1 LWFYFAPQYSFST
14 KAYNNVQK
22 EAQQGMTQVK
32 SAFEFIS
39 STEVSSLNLT
49 VEHYQH
55 KQTGAVHYHLAA
67 DNQEK
72 VFMVAL
78 RTMPKDSTGVA
89 HILEHTALCGSDKY
103 PVRDPFFMMTRR
115 SLNTFMNAMTSS
127 DWTAYPFASQNDK
140 DFDNLLSVY
149 LDAVFFA
156 RLDELDFAQE
166 GHRVEFEEMENSD
179 SDLVYKGV
187 VFNEMKGAMSSP
199 VSQLWQKISKHLFP
213 TNTYHYN
220 SGGEPSEITNLSY
233 DQLKAFYTSHY
244 HPSNS
249 IFMTFGDMDVAELHE
264 KFDQQALAKFE
275 KQDQKWAVPLE
286 QRLAAPIR
294 VEESYAIETDDN
306 EELTDKTHH
315 VIAWLLGES
324 ANLKDQLEAHLLSQL
339 LLDNSASPL
348 RKALE
353 KCEFASAPSPMCGLE
368 DSNREMSFMCGVEGS
383 NVADADAFEKLVF
396 EVLNDVVKTGVEQEE
411 IDSVLHQLEFHQRE
425 IGGDGSPYG
434 MQLIFSGMS
443 AATHYG
449 DPVAMINI
457 EPALAELKE
466 DSKDPRFVPNLIE
479 NLLLSNRHFIRL
491 SLRPDSDLGA
501 EELRIEKDKLAKMKA
516 EMSDDQTQAVIK
528 QSLDLKARQE
538 QEDDGEL
545 LPSVGLS
552 DIPSEVKYPVA
563 DDEAIRKEANLS
575 ANVISYSAGTNGIV
589 YQQLTTNLPELNAH
603 ELQLLPLLGYTWTE
617 VGASGNYL
625 EQQQKQAAYCGG
637 ISSYASIK
645 PKAINS
651 DSQQDQMLGY
661 YTFSGKSLASNQ
673 QAFSDLMRE
682 TVLQA
687 DFSDAERVG
696 ELIGQISAR
705 RLQGITGN
713 GHGLAMQVAAAQ
725 VSDHAAMMSDI
736 SGLPLTQRLKTDF
749 GQESTEQ
756 ATKLAVELQSLQQKI
771 IAQPTEVLLIQDKE
785 QLVAH
790 GESVLPWQQDY
801 VESAFSIQPNDAKSL
816 ASSGVHNYWMVDSQV
831 NFCAMAFPTVNQLH
845 ADAPALAV
853 AAGILRN
860 GFLHTAIREQGGAY
874 GAGATQDS
882 TLGIF
887 KFYSYRDPRI
897 EGTFDDFKGSINW
910 ILNDAKDEG
919 LVEQSILGI
928 IGSMDRPSSP
938 AGEAKLI
945 HHALKSGRTP
955 ARRLAYRQG
964 LLAVT
969 LADVK
974 RVVETYL
981 VNVEGKKAVLAPKG
995 TGDIAEKLGLNAVE
1009 L

>member
-1 LWFYFAPQYSFST
+1 
-14 KAYNNVQK
+14 
-22 EAQQGMTQVK
+22 MTQVK

-55 KQTGAVHYHLAA
+55 TKTGAVHYHLAS

-127 DWTAYPFASQNDK
+127 DWTAYPFASQNEK

-166 GHRVEFEEMENSD
+166 GHRVEFESMEDAS

-233 DQLKAFYTSHY
+233 DQLKSFYKSHY

-264 KFDQQALAKFE
+264 KFDQQALAKFD
-275 KQDQKWAVPLE
+275 KQDEKWAVPLE

-294 VEESYAIETDDN
+294 VEESYAVETDD
-306 EELTDKTHH
+306 EDALKDKTHH

-324 ANLKDQLEAHLLSQL
+324 ANLKEQLEAHLLSQL

-383 NVADADAFEKLVF
+383 NVADGDAFEQLVF
-396 EVLNDVVKTGVEQEE
+396 DVLNDVAENGVAQEE

-425 IGGDGSPYG
+425 VGGDSHPYG
-434 MQLIFSGMS
+434 LQLIFSGMS

-449 DPVAMINI
+449 DPVEMINI
-457 EPALAELKE
+457 DPALAELKE
-466 DSKDPRFVPNLIE
+466 ASKDPAFVPNLVKD
-479 NLLLSNRHFIRL
+479 LLLSNRHFIRL
-491 SLRPDSDLGA
+491 TLRPDRELGA
-501 EELRIEKDKLAKMKA
+501 EEVRIEASKLSKMKA
-516 EMSDDQTQAVIK
+516 ELSDDDAQAIID
-528 QSLDLKARQE
+528 QSLALKARQE
-538 QEDDGEL
+538 QEDDSEL
-545 LPSVGLS
+545 LPSVGLN
-552 DIPSEVKYPVA
+552 DIPTEIKYPEP
-563 DDEAIRKEANLS
+563 DDESVRQAANLPANLPTNPAS
-575 ANVISYSAGTNGIV
+575 ASNITSYSTGTNGIV
-589 YQQLTTNLPELNAH
+589 YQQLITNLPPLNAQ

-617 VGASGNYL
+617 VGATGDYL
-625 EQQQKQAAYCGG
+625 AQQQKQAAYCGG

-645 PKAINS
+645 PKAMS
-651 DSQQDQMLGY
+651 DDNEQSEMLAY
-661 YTFSGKSLASNQ
+661 YTFSGKALASNQ
-673 QAFSDLMRE
+673 KEFSDLMRE
-682 TVLQA
+682 TALQA
-687 DFSDAERVG
+687 DFSDVERINELAEQV
-696 ELIGQISAR
+696 SAR

-713 GHGLAMQVAAAQ
+713 GHGLAMQIAAAQ
-725 VSDHAAMMSDI
+725 VNEHAAMMSDI
-736 SGLPLTQRLKTDF
+736 SGLPLTQRMKENF
-749 GQESTEQ
+749 AQPSTNQ
-756 ATKLAVELQSLQQKI
+756 GSVLAAELQALQKKVI
-771 IAQPTEVLLIQDKE
+771 SQPTEVLLIQDKE
-785 QLVAH
+785 QLAAH
-790 GESVLPWQQDY
+790 AESVAVWQQDY
-801 VESAFSIQPNDAKSL
+801 ANAPFTIAKDDAKIL
-816 ASSGVHNYWMVDSQV
+816 ASSAAHSYWMVDSQV

-874 GAGATQDS
+874 GAGASQDNN
-882 TLGIF
+882 LGIF

-897 EGTFDDFKGSINW
+897 EGTFDDFTASVNW
-910 ILNDAKDEG
+910 ILNDAKDES

-964 LLAVT
+964 LLSVT

-974 RVVETYL
+974 RVIETYL
-981 VNVEGKKAVLAPKG
+981 LDVEGKKAVLAPKG
-995 TGDIAEKLGLNAVE
+995 TADIAAKLGLNAIE

>member
-1 LWFYFAPQYSFST
+1 MS
-14 KAYNNVQK
+14 
-22 EAQQGMTQVK
+22 QVK
-32 SAFEFIS
+32 SAFEFVS

-72 VFMVAL
+72 VFMVTL

-156 RLDELDFAQE
+156 RLDEMDFAQE
-166 GHRVEFEEMENSD
+166 GHRVEFDEMENTD

-199 VSQLWQKISKHLFP
+199 VSQLWQKISTHLFP

-233 DQLKAFYTSHY
+233 EQLKTFYSSHY
-244 HPSNS
+244 HPSNA
-249 IFMTFGDMDVAELHE
+249 IFMTFGDIDVKDLHE
-264 KFDQQALAKFE
+264 KIDQQALVKFS
-275 KQDQKWAVPLE
+275 KQEQKWAVPLE
-286 QRLAAPIR
+286 QRLAAPVRI
-294 VEESYAIETDDN
+294 EESYAVETDDK
-306 EELTDKTHH
+306 EELNDKTHH
-315 VIAWLLGES
+315 VLAWLLGES
-324 ANLKDQLEAHLLSQL
+324 ANLKEQLEAHLLSQL

-368 DSNREMSFMCGVEGS
+368 DSNREMSFMCGIEGS

-396 EVLNDVVKTGVEQEE
+396 EILNDVAENGVAQDE

-434 MQLIFSGMS
+434 LQLIFSGMS

-457 EPALAELKE
+457 EPALETLKE
-466 DSKDPRFVPNLIE
+466 DVKDPQFVQNLVKD
-479 NLLLSNRHFIRL
+479 LLLSNRHFIRL
-491 SLRPDSDLGA
+491 SLRPDSELGA
-501 EELRIEKDKLAKMKA
+501 EELRIEKSKLAKMKA
-516 EMSDDQTQAVIK
+516 ELSDEDAQLIVQ
-528 QSLDLKARQE
+528 QSLALKARQE
-538 QEDDGEL
+538 QEDDSDL
-545 LPSVGLS
+545 LPSVGLE
-552 DIPSEVKYPVA
+552 DVPAEIKYPEA
-563 DDEAIRKEANLS
+563 DGETARQSAKLAANCT
-575 ANVISYSAGTNGIV
+575 SYSTGTNGIV
-589 YQQLTTNLPELNAH
+589 YQQLITNLPELNAK

-617 VGASGNYL
+617 VGATGNYL

-645 PKAINS
+645 PKAVSS
-651 DSQQDQMLGY
+651 DNTQDEMLAY
-661 YTFSGKSLASNQ
+661 YTFSGKALASNQ
-673 QAFSDLMRE
+673 QVFSELMRE
-682 TVLQA
+682 TVLKA
-687 DFSDAERVG
+687 DFSDVERIG
-696 ELIGQISAR
+696 ELAEQISSR

-713 GHGLAMQVAAAQ
+713 GHGLAMQIAAAQ
-725 VSDHAAMMSDI
+725 VTEHAAMMSDI
-736 SGLPLTQRLKTDF
+736 SGLPLTQRLKNTF
-749 GQESTEQ
+749 GQESKDQ
-756 ATKLAVELQSLQQKI
+756 AQILATELQALQQKVI
-771 IAQPTEVLLIQDKE
+771 SQPTEVLIVQDNE

-790 GESVLPWQQDY
+790 AESVSPWQQDY
-801 VESAFSIQPNDAKSL
+801 ANSTFKIQPDDAKTL
-816 ASSGVHNYWMVDSQV
+816 ASSALHNYWMVDSQV
-831 NFCAMAFPTVNQLH
+831 NFCAMAFSTVNQLH
-845 ADAPALAV
+845 PDAPALSV

-874 GAGATQDS
+874 GAGASQDS
-882 TLGIF
+882 SLGIF

-897 EGTFDDFKGSINW
+897 EGTFDDFHASVSW
-910 ILNDAKDEG
+910 ILNDAKDES

-938 AGEAKLI
+938 AGEAKSI
-945 HHALKSGRTP
+945 HHALKAGRTP

-974 RVVETYL
+974 RVIETYL
-981 VNVEGKKAVLAPKG
+981 LGVEGKKAVLAPKG
-995 TGDIAEKLGLNAVE
+995 TGDIATKLGLNAIE

>member
-1 LWFYFAPQYSFST
+1 
-14 KAYNNVQK
+14 
-22 EAQQGMTQVK
+22 MTQVK
-32 SAFEFIS
+32 SAFDFIS

-55 KQTGAVHYHLAA
+55 KKTGAVHYHLAS

-89 HILEHTALCGSDKY
+89 HILEHTALCGSEKY

-166 GHRVEFEEMENSD
+166 GHRVEFEEMENPK

-220 SGGEPSEITNLSY
+220 SGGEPAEITNLTY
-233 DQLKAFYTSHY
+233 DQLKSFYQSHY
-244 HPSNS
+244 HPSNA
-249 IFMTFGDMDVAELHE
+249 IFMTFGDLDVNELHA
-264 KFDQQALAKFE
+264 KIDQQALAKFE
-275 KQDQKWAVPLE
+275 KQDQTWSVPLE
-286 QRLAAPIR
+286 QRFAAPVRI
-294 VEESYAIETDDN
+294 EESYGVEADDADD
-306 EELTDKTHH
+306 LQDKTHH
-315 VIAWLLGES
+315 VLAWLLGES
-324 ANLKDQLEAHLLSQL
+324 ANLKQQLEAHLLSQL

-368 DSNREMSFMCGVEGS
+368 DSNREMSFMCGIEGS
-383 NVADADAFEKLVF
+383 NTGNAQAFEQLVF
-396 EVLNDVVKTGVEQEE
+396 DILNEVAEHGVAQEE

-425 IGGDGSPYG
+425 IGGDSHPYG

-457 EPALAELKE
+457 EPALAALKE
-466 DSKDPRFVPNLIE
+466 DAKDPQFVQNLVKD
-479 NLLLSNRHFIRL
+479 LLLNNRHFIRL
-491 SLRPDSDLGA
+491 SLRPDNELGS
-501 EELRIEKDKLAKMKA
+501 EELRIEKSKLANMKA
-516 EMSDDQTQAVIK
+516 ELSDEESQAIVK

-538 QEDDGEL
+538 QADDGDI
-545 LPSVGLS
+545 LPSVGLA
-552 DIPSEVKYPVA
+552 DVPAEIKYPEV
-563 DDEAIRKEANLS
+563 DDEATRNEAKLTN
-575 ANVISYSAGTNGIV
+575 NCVSYSTGTNGIV
-589 YQQLTTNLPELNAH
+589 YQQLITNLPSLDAQ

-617 VGASGNYL
+617 VGAGGDYL
-625 EQQQKQAAYCGG
+625 EQQQKQAAFCGG

-645 PKAINS
+645 PKAVSEDNS
-651 DSQQDQMLGY
+651 QDEILGY
-661 YTFSGKSLASNQ
+661 YTFSGKALASNQ
-673 QAFSDLMRE
+673 IDFSELMRE
-682 TVLQA
+682 TVLDA
-687 DFSDAERVG
+687 DFSDDKRIADLVG
-696 ELIGQISAR
+696 QVTAR
-705 RLQGITGN
+705 RLQGVTGN
-713 GHGLAMQVAAAQ
+713 GHGLAMQIAAAQ
-725 VSDHAAMMSDI
+725 VSQHAAMMSDI
-736 SGLPLTQRLKTDF
+736 SGLPLTQRLKTNF
-749 GQESTEQ
+749 AQ
-756 ATKLAVELQSLQQKI
+756 AQDPAQQSSVLANELQALQQKI

-785 QLVAH
+785 QLAAH
-790 GESVLPWQQDY
+790 ASSVSNWQQDY
-801 VESAFSIQPNDAKSL
+801 SEAAFNINESDATLL
-816 ASSGVHNYWMVDSQV
+816 AASAEHNYWMVDSQV

-845 ADAPALAV
+845 PDAPALAV

-874 GAGATQDS
+874 GAGASQDS
-882 TLGIF
+882 NLGIF
-887 KFYSYRDPRI
+887 KFYSYRDPRV
-897 EGTFDDFKGSINW
+897 EGTFDDFNASVTW
-910 ILNDAKDEG
+910 LLNEAQDES

-945 HHALKSGRTP
+945 HHALKAGRTP
-955 ARRLAYRQG
+955 ERRLAYRQG

-969 LADVK
+969 LSDVK
-974 RVVETYL
+974 RVIETYL
-981 VNVEGKKAVLAPKG
+981 LNKEGKKAVLAPKG
-995 TGDIAEKLGLNAVE
+995 TESIAEKLGLNATE

>member
-1 LWFYFAPQYSFST
+1 MLLYSIQD
-14 KAYNNVQK
+14 K
-22 EAQQGMTQVK
+22 AQQGMTQGN

-39 STEVSSLNLT
+39 STEISSLNLT

-55 KQTGAVHYHLAA
+55 KKTGAVHYHLAA

-78 RTMPKDSTGVA
+78 RTMPKDNTGVA

-156 RLDELDFAQE
+156 RLDEMDFAQE
-166 GHRVEFEEMENSD
+166 GHRVEFEEMED
-179 SDLVYKGV
+179 SATDLVYKGV

-213 TNTYHYN
+213 TTTYHYN
-220 SGGEPSEITNLSY
+220 SGGEPAEITSLSY
-233 DQLKAFYTSHY
+233 EQLKTFYTSHY
-244 HPSNS
+244 HPSNA
-249 IFMTFGDMDVAELHE
+249 IFMTFGDLDVSELQG
-264 KFDQQALAKFE
+264 KIDQQALAKFD
-275 KQDQKWAVPLE
+275 KQDQQWSVPLE
-286 QRLAAPIR
+286 QRLAAPMRI
-294 VEESYAIETDDN
+294 EESYSVETDDAD
-306 EELTDKTHH
+306 ELADKTHH

-324 ANLKDQLEAHLLSQL
+324 ANLKEQLEAHLLSQL

-353 KCEFASAPSPMCGLE
+353 KCEFATAPSPMCGLE
-368 DSNREMSFMCGVEGS
+368 DSNREMSFMCGIEGS
-383 NVADADAFEKLVF
+383 NVIDADAFEKLVF
-396 EVLNDVVKTGVEQEE
+396 EVLNDVADKGVEQEE

-425 IGGDGSPYG
+425 IGGDSHPYG

-457 EPALAELKE
+457 EPALEALKE
-466 DSKDPRFVPNLIE
+466 DVKDPEFVQNLVKD
-479 NLLLSNRHFIRL
+479 LLLSNRHFIRL
-491 SLRPDSDLGA
+491 SLRPDSELGA

-516 EMSDDQTQAVIK
+516 ELSEQDAQAIVQ

-538 QEDDGEL
+538 QEDDSEL
-545 LPSVGLS
+545 LPSVGLE
-552 DIPSEVKYPVA
+552 DVPTEIKYPEA
-563 DDEAIRKEANLS
+563 DSDEVRQQAKLADNI
-575 ANVISYSAGTNGIV
+575 VSYSTGTNGIV
-589 YQQLTTNLPELNAH
+589 YQQLITNLPALNTE

-617 VGASGNYL
+617 VGATGNYL

-645 PKAINS
+645 PKAISEDN
-651 DSQQDQMLGY
+651 QQDEMLAY
-661 YTFSGKSLASNQ
+661 YTFSGKALASNQ
-673 QAFSDLMRE
+673 QEFSELMRE

-687 DFSDAERVG
+687 DFSDAERIG
-696 ELIGQISAR
+696 ELTGQISAR

-725 VSDHAAMMSDI
+725 VSEHAAMMSDI
-736 SGLPLTQRLKTDF
+736 SGLPLTQRLKQAQ
-749 GQESTEQ
+749 QEDSSKRSEQ
-756 ATKLAVELQSLQQKI
+756 LAKELQALQQKVI
-771 IAQPTEVLLIQDKE
+771 SQPTEVLLIQDKE
-785 QLVAH
+785 QLSAHAQSVA
-790 GESVLPWQQDY
+790 SWQQDY
-801 VESAFSIQPNDAKSL
+801 AESPFNIAQADAASL
-816 ASSGVHNYWMVDSQV
+816 ASSALHNYWMVDSQV

-845 ADAPALAV
+845 PDAPALSV

-874 GAGATQDS
+874 GAGASQDS
-882 TLGIF
+882 NLGIF

-897 EGTFDDFKGSINW
+897 EGTFDDFKASISW

-955 ARRLAYRQG
+955 ERRLAYRQG
-964 LLAVT
+964 LLSVT

-974 RVVETYL
+974 RVIETYL
-981 VNVEGKKAVLAPKG
+981 LSAEGKKAVLAPKG
-995 TGDIAEKLGLNAVE
+995 TADIAAKLGLNAVE

>member
-1 LWFYFAPQYSFST
+1 
-14 KAYNNVQK
+14 
-22 EAQQGMTQVK
+22 MTQVK

-89 HILEHTALCGSDKY
+89 HILEHTALCGSEKY

-166 GHRVEFEEMENSD
+166 GHRVEFEEMSNPET
-179 SDLVYKGV
+179 DLVYKGV

-220 SGGEPSEITNLSY
+220 SGGEPAEITDLSY
-233 DQLKAFYTSHY
+233 QQLKSFYSSHY
-244 HPSNS
+244 HPSNA
-249 IFMTFGDMDVAELHE
+249 IFMTFGDMDIEELHE
-264 KFDQQALAKFE
+264 KIDQQALAKFE
-275 KQDQKWAVPLE
+275 KQDQQWAVPLE
-286 QRLAAPIR
+286 QRLAAPVR
-294 VEESYAIETDDN
+294 VEESYAVETDDT
-306 EELTDKTHH
+306 EELNDKTHH

-324 ANLKDQLEAHLLSQL
+324 ANLKEQLEAHLLSQL

-353 KCEFASAPSPMCGLE
+353 KCEFAAAPSPMCGLE

-383 NVADADAFEKLVF
+383 NVADAEAFEKLVF
-396 EVLNDVVKTGVEQEE
+396 EILNEVADKGVDQEE

-425 IGGDGSPYG
+425 IGGDSHPYG

-457 EPALAELKE
+457 EPALETLKE
-466 DSKDPRFVPNLIE
+466 DVKDPQFVQNLVKD
-479 NLLLSNRHFIRL
+479 LLLSNRHFIRL
-491 SLRPDSDLGA
+491 SLRPDSELGS
-501 EELRIEKDKLAKMKA
+501 EELRIEKAKLEKMKA
-516 EMSDDQTQAVIK
+516 ELSEGEAQAIV
-528 QSLDLKARQE
+528 QQALALKARQE
-538 QEDDGEL
+538 QEDDSDL
-545 LPSVGLS
+545 LPSVGLV
-552 DIPSEVKYPVA
+552 DVPAEIKYPEA
-563 DDEAIRKEANLS
+563 DSEAIRQS
-575 ANVISYSAGTNGIV
+575 ATLAGNTTSYSVGTNGIV
-589 YQQLTTNLPELNAH
+589 YQQLITNLPALNAE

-617 VGASGNYL
+617 VGATGSYL

-645 PKAINS
+645 PKAISS
-651 DSQQDQMLGY
+651 DNTQDEFLGY
-661 YTFSGKSLASNQ
+661 YTFSGKALASNQ
-673 QAFSDLMRE
+673 QEFSDLMRE

-687 DFSDAERVG
+687 DFSNADRIN
-696 ELIGQISAR
+696 ELVGQISAR

-713 GHGLAMQVAAAQ
+713 GHGLAMQIAAAQ
-725 VSDHAAMMSDI
+725 VNEHAAMMSDI
-736 SGLPLTQRLKTDF
+736 SGLPLTQRLKNNF
-749 GQESTEQ
+749 GQDSANQSETL
-756 ATKLAVELQSLQQKI
+756 TGELQALQKKI
-771 IAQPTEVLLIQDKE
+771 ISQPTEVLLVQDKE
-785 QLVAH
+785 QLKAQSQ
-790 GESVLPWQQDY
+790 SVISWQQEY
-801 VESAFSIQPNDAKSL
+801 VEAPFNIQPADADIL
-816 ASSGVHNYWMVDSQV
+816 ADSAKHAYWMVDSQV
-831 NFCAMAFPTVNQLH
+831 NFCAMAFATVNQLH
-845 ADAPALAV
+845 PDAPALAV
-853 AAGILRN
+853 TAGILRN

-874 GAGATQDS
+874 GAGASQDS
-882 TLGIF
+882 SLGIF
-887 KFYSYRDPRI
+887 KFYTYRDPRI
-897 EGTFDDFKGSINW
+897 EGTFDDFNASITW
-910 ILNDAKDEG
+910 LLNDAKDEG

-938 AGEAKLI
+938 AGEAKQI

-955 ARRLAYRQG
+955 KRRLAYRQG

-974 RVVETYL
+974 RVVEMYL
-981 VNVEGKKAVLAPKG
+981 LNGDGKKAVLAPKG
-995 TGDIAEKLGLNAVE
+995 TADIAAKLGLNAIE

>member
-1 LWFYFAPQYSFST
+1 
-14 KAYNNVQK
+14 
-22 EAQQGMTQVK
+22 MTQVK

-89 HILEHTALCGSDKY
+89 HILEHTALCGSEKY

-166 GHRVEFEEMENSD
+166 GHRVEFEEMSNPET
-179 SDLVYKGV
+179 DLVYKGV

-220 SGGEPSEITNLSY
+220 SGGEPAEITDLSY
-233 DQLKAFYTSHY
+233 QQLKSFYSSHY
-244 HPSNS
+244 HPSNA
-249 IFMTFGDMDVAELHE
+249 IFMTFGDMDIEELHE
-264 KFDQQALAKFE
+264 KIDQQALAKFE
-275 KQDQKWAVPLE
+275 KQDQQWAVPLE
-286 QRLAAPIR
+286 QRLAAPVR
-294 VEESYAIETDDN
+294 VEESYAVETDDT
-306 EELTDKTHH
+306 EELNDKTHH

-324 ANLKDQLEAHLLSQL
+324 ANLKEQLEAHLLSQL

-353 KCEFASAPSPMCGLE
+353 KCEFAAAPSPMCGLE

-383 NVADADAFEKLVF
+383 NVADAEAFEKLVF
-396 EVLNDVVKTGVEQEE
+396 EILNEVADKGVDQEE
-411 IDSVLHQLEFHQRE
+411 INSVLHQLEFHQRE
-425 IGGDGSPYG
+425 IGGDSHPYG

-457 EPALAELKE
+457 EPALETLKE
-466 DSKDPRFVPNLIE
+466 DVKDPQFVQNLVKD
-479 NLLLSNRHFIRL
+479 LLLSNRHFIRL
-491 SLRPDSDLGA
+491 SLRPDSELGS
-501 EELRIEKDKLAKMKA
+501 EELRIEKAKLEKMKA
-516 EMSDDQTQAVIK
+516 ELSEGEAQAIV
-528 QSLDLKARQE
+528 QQALALKARQE
-538 QEDDGEL
+538 QEDDSDL
-545 LPSVGLS
+545 LPSVGLV
-552 DIPSEVKYPVA
+552 DVPAEIKYPEA
-563 DDEAIRKEANLS
+563 DSEAIRQSTALTDN
-575 ANVISYSAGTNGIV
+575 ITRYSVGTNGIV
-589 YQQLTTNLPELNAH
+589 YQQLITNLPALNAE

-617 VGASGNYL
+617 VGATGSYL

-645 PKAINS
+645 PKAISS
-651 DSQQDQMLGY
+651 DNTQDEFLGY
-661 YTFSGKSLASNQ
+661 YTFSGKALASNQ
-673 QAFSDLMRE
+673 QEFSDLMRE

-687 DFSDAERVG
+687 DFSNADRIN
-696 ELIGQISAR
+696 ELVGQISAR

-713 GHGLAMQVAAAQ
+713 GHGLAMQIAAAQ
-725 VSDHAAMMSDI
+725 VNEHAAMMSDI
-736 SGLPLTQRLKTDF
+736 SGLPLTQRLKNNF
-749 GQESTEQ
+749 GQDSANQSETL
-756 ATKLAVELQSLQQKI
+756 TGELQALQKKI
-771 IAQPTEVLLIQDKE
+771 ISQPTEVLLVQDKE
-785 QLVAH
+785 QLKAQSQ
-790 GESVLPWQQDY
+790 SVISWQQEY
-801 VESAFSIQPNDAKSL
+801 VEAPFNIQPADADIL
-816 ASSGVHNYWMVDSQV
+816 ADSAKHAYWMVDSQV
-831 NFCAMAFPTVNQLH
+831 NFCAMAFATVNQLH
-845 ADAPALAV
+845 PDAPALAV
-853 AAGILRN
+853 TAGILRN

-874 GAGATQDS
+874 GAGASQDS
-882 TLGIF
+882 SLGIF
-887 KFYSYRDPRI
+887 KFYTYRDPRI
-897 EGTFDDFKGSINW
+897 EGTFDDFNASITW
-910 ILNDAKDEG
+910 LLNDAKDEG

-938 AGEAKLI
+938 AGEAKQI

-955 ARRLAYRQG
+955 ERRLAYRQG

-974 RVVETYL
+974 RVVEMYL
-981 VNVEGKKAVLAPKG
+981 LNGDGKKAVLAPKG
-995 TGDIAEKLGLNAVE
+995 TADIAAKLGLNAIE

>member
-1 LWFYFAPQYSFST
+1 
-14 KAYNNVQK
+14 
-22 EAQQGMTQVK
+22 MTQVK

-166 GHRVEFEEMENSD
+166 GHRVEFEEMENPE

-220 SGGEPSEITNLSY
+220 SGGEPAEITNLSY
-233 DQLKAFYTSHY
+233 DQLKSFYASHY
-244 HPSNS
+244 HPSNA
-249 IFMTFGDMDVAELHE
+249 IFMTFGDMDVNELHE
-264 KFDQQALAKFE
+264 KIDQQALAKFS
-275 KQDQKWAVPLE
+275 KQEQKWSVPLE
-286 QRLAAPIR
+286 QRLAAPMRI
-294 VEESYAIETDDN
+294 EESYGVETEDAD
-306 EELTDKTHH
+306 ELNDKTHH

-324 ANLKDQLEAHLLSQL
+324 ANLKEQLEAHLLSQL

-368 DSNREMSFMCGVEGS
+368 DSNREMSFMCGIEGS
-383 NVADADAFEKLVF
+383 NVPDAEAFEKLVF
-396 EVLNDVVKTGVEQEE
+396 DVLNDVAEKGVAQEE

-425 IGGDGSPYG
+425 IGGDSHPYG

-466 DSKDPRFVPNLIE
+466 DVKDPSFVQTLVKD
-479 NLLLSNRHFIRL
+479 LLLNNRHFIRL
-491 SLRPDSDLGA
+491 SLRPDSELGA
-501 EELRIEKDKLAKMKA
+501 EELRIEKAKLEKMKA
-516 EMSDDQTQAVIK
+516 EFSDEQTQAIVQ

-538 QEDDGEL
+538 QEDDGDI
-545 LPSVGLS
+545 LPSVGLA
-552 DIPSEVKYPVA
+552 DVPAEIKYPEV
-563 DDEAIRKEANLS
+563 DDDTVRQKAKLGKNS
-575 ANVISYSAGTNGIV
+575 VSYSTGTNGIV
-589 YQQLTTNLPELNAH
+589 YQQLITNLPELNAN

-645 PKAINS
+645 PKAIS
-651 DSQQDQMLGY
+651 DNNLQDEMLGY
-661 YTFSGKSLASNQ
+661 YTFSGKALASNQ
-673 QAFSDLMRE
+673 QAFSELMRE
-682 TVLQA
+682 TVMQA
-687 DFSDAERVG
+687 DFSDAERIG
-696 ELIGQISAR
+696 ELVGQVSAR

-725 VSDHAAMMSDI
+725 VSEHAAMMSDI
-736 SGLPLTQRLKTDF
+736 SGLPLTQRLKANF
-749 GQESTEQ
+749 GQESADQ
-756 ATKLAVELQSLQQKI
+756 AKTLAAELQSLQKKVI
-771 IAQPTEVLLIQDKE
+771 SQPTEVLLIQDKE
-785 QLVAH
+785 QLAAH
-790 GESVLPWQQDY
+790 SQSVSPWQQGEY
-801 VESAFSIQPNDAKSL
+801 VESNFNIESNDAKKL
-816 ASSGVHNYWMVDSQV
+816 ASSAVHNYWMVDSQV

-845 ADAPALAV
+845 ADAPPLAV

-860 GFLHTAIREQGGAY
+860 GFLHTTIREQGGAY
-874 GAGATQDS
+874 GAGASQDS
-882 TLGIF
+882 NLGIF

-897 EGTFDDFKGSINW
+897 EGTFDDFTASISW
-910 ILNDAKDEG
+910 LLNDAKDES

-945 HHALKSGRTP
+945 HHALKAGRTP

-974 RVVETYL
+974 RVIRTYL
-981 VNVEGKKAVLAPKG
+981 LQGEGQKAVLAPKG
-995 TGDIAEKLGLNAVE
+995 TADIAAKLGLNAIE

>member
-1 LWFYFAPQYSFST
+1 
-14 KAYNNVQK
+14 
-22 EAQQGMTQVK
+22 MTQVK

-89 HILEHTALCGSDKY
+89 HILEHTALCGSEKY

-166 GHRVEFEEMENSD
+166 GHRVEFEEMSNPET
-179 SDLVYKGV
+179 DLVYKGV

-220 SGGEPSEITNLSY
+220 SGGEPAEITDLSY
-233 DQLKAFYTSHY
+233 QQLKSFYSSHY
-244 HPSNS
+244 HPSNA
-249 IFMTFGDMDVAELHE
+249 IFMTFGDMDIEELHE
-264 KFDQQALAKFE
+264 KIDQQALAKFE
-275 KQDQKWAVPLE
+275 KQDQQWAVPLE
-286 QRLAAPIR
+286 QRLAAPVR
-294 VEESYAIETDDN
+294 VEESYAVETDDT
-306 EELTDKTHH
+306 EELNDKTHH

-324 ANLKDQLEAHLLSQL
+324 ANLKEQLEAHLLSQL

-353 KCEFASAPSPMCGLE
+353 KCEFAAAPSPMCGLE

-383 NVADADAFEKLVF
+383 NVADAEAFEKLVF
-396 EVLNDVVKTGVEQEE
+396 EILNEVADKGVDQEE
-411 IDSVLHQLEFHQRE
+411 INSVLHQLEFHQRE
-425 IGGDGSPYG
+425 IGGDSHPYG

-457 EPALAELKE
+457 EPALETLKE
-466 DSKDPRFVPNLIE
+466 DVKDPQFVQNLVKD
-479 NLLLSNRHFIRL
+479 LLLSNRHFIRL
-491 SLRPDSDLGA
+491 SLRPDSELGS
-501 EELRIEKDKLAKMKA
+501 EELRIEKAKLEKMKA
-516 EMSDDQTQAVIK
+516 ELSEGEAQAIV
-528 QSLDLKARQE
+528 QQALALKARQE
-538 QEDDGEL
+538 QEDDSDL
-545 LPSVGLS
+545 LPSVGLV
-552 DIPSEVKYPVA
+552 DVPAEIKYPEA
-563 DDEAIRKEANLS
+563 DSEAIRQS
-575 ANVISYSAGTNGIV
+575 AALTDNITSYSVGTNGIV
-589 YQQLTTNLPELNAH
+589 YQQLITNLPALNAE

-617 VGASGNYL
+617 VGATGSYL

-645 PKAINS
+645 PKAISS
-651 DSQQDQMLGY
+651 DNTQDEFLGY
-661 YTFSGKSLASNQ
+661 YTFSGKALASNQ
-673 QAFSDLMRE
+673 QKFSDLMRE

-687 DFSDAERVG
+687 DFSNADRIN
-696 ELIGQISAR
+696 ELVGQISAR

-713 GHGLAMQVAAAQ
+713 GHGLAMQIAAAQ
-725 VSDHAAMMSDI
+725 VNEHAAMMSDI
-736 SGLPLTQRLKTDF
+736 SGLPLTQRLKNNF
-749 GQESTEQ
+749 GQDSANQSETL
-756 ATKLAVELQSLQQKI
+756 TGELQALQKKI
-771 IAQPTEVLLIQDKE
+771 ISQPTEVLLVQDKE
-785 QLVAH
+785 QLKAQSQ
-790 GESVLPWQQDY
+790 SVISWQQEY
-801 VESAFSIQPNDAKSL
+801 VEAPFIIQPADADIL
-816 ASSGVHNYWMVDSQV
+816 ADSAKHAYWMVDSQV
-831 NFCAMAFPTVNQLH
+831 NFCAMAFATVNQLH
-845 ADAPALAV
+845 PDAPALAV
-853 AAGILRN
+853 TAGILRN

-874 GAGATQDS
+874 GAGASQDS
-882 TLGIF
+882 SLGIF
-887 KFYSYRDPRI
+887 KFYTYRDPRI
-897 EGTFDDFKGSINW
+897 EGTFDDFNASITW
-910 ILNDAKDEG
+910 LLNDAKDEG

-938 AGEAKLI
+938 AGEAKQI

-955 ARRLAYRQG
+955 ERRLAYRQG

-974 RVVETYL
+974 RVVEMYL
-981 VNVEGKKAVLAPKG
+981 LNGDGKKAVLAPKG
-995 TGDIAEKLGLNAVE
+995 TADIAAKLGLNAIE

>member
-1 LWFYFAPQYSFST
+1 MT
-14 KAYNNVQK
+14 
-22 EAQQGMTQVK
+22 AQTNAH
-32 SAFEFIS
+32 SSFEFIS
-39 STEVSSLNLT
+39 STEISSLNLT

-55 KQTGAVHYHLAA
+55 KATGAVHYHLAA

-89 HILEHTALCGSDKY
+89 HILEHTALCGSEKY

-166 GHRVEFEEMENSD
+166 GHRVEFEEMDNPET
-179 SDLVYKGV
+179 DLVYKGV

-199 VSQLWQKISKHLFP
+199 VSQLWQKVSKHLFP
-213 TNTYHYN
+213 TNTYHFN

-233 DQLKAFYTSHY
+233 DQLKTFYKSHY
-244 HPSNS
+244 HPSNA
-249 IFMTFGDMDVAELHE
+249 IFMTFGDMNVSELQQKVDE
-264 KFDQQALAKFE
+264 QALAKFT
-275 KQDQKWAVPLE
+275 KQEQKWSVPLE
-286 QRLAAPIR
+286 QRYASPIR
-294 VEESYAIETDDN
+294 VEEAYSVEVGENTEDDDKSA
-306 EELTDKTHH
+306 LAGKTHH
-315 VIAWLLGES
+315 VLAWLLGES
-324 ANLKDQLEAHLLSQL
+324 ANLKEQLEAHLLSQL

-353 KCEFASAPSPMCGLE
+353 KCEFASSPSPMCGLE
-368 DSNREMSFMCGVEGS
+368 DSNREMSFLCGIEGS
-383 NVADADAFEKLVF
+383 DTTDADAFEALVF
-396 EVLNDVVKTGVEQEE
+396 DVLNNVAQEGVAQEE

-425 IGGDGSPYG
+425 IGGDSHPYG

-457 EPALAELKE
+457 EPALAALKE
-466 DSKDPRFVPNLIE
+466 DVKKPDFIQGLVQ
-479 NLLLSNRHFIRL
+479 NLLLNNKHFVRL
-491 SLRPDSDLGA
+491 SLRPDAELVA
-501 EELRIEKDKLAKMKA
+501 EELKIESDKLSVLKA
-516 EMSDDQTQAVIK
+516 GLSEEQKQAVIQ

-538 QEDDGEL
+538 QEDDGDL
-545 LPSVGLS
+545 LPSVGLE
-552 DIPSEVKYPVA
+552 DVPAEIKYIEQDNDSV
-563 DDEAIRKEANLS
+563 RKEGGVAENF
-575 ANVISYSAGTNGIV
+575 ISYSTGTNGIV
-589 YQQLTTNLPELNAH
+589 YQQVITNLPPLDAA

-617 VGASGNYL
+617 VGASGDYL
-625 EQQQKQAAYCGG
+625 QQQQKQAAYCGG

-645 PKAINS
+645 PMAIS
-651 DSQQDQMLGY
+651 ADCTEDKMLGY
-661 YTFSGKSLASNQ
+661 YTFSGKALASNQ
-673 QAFSDLMRE
+673 SQFSDLMRE
-682 TVLQA
+682 TVVQA
-687 DFSDAERVG
+687 DFSDEHRVE
-696 ELIGQISAR
+696 ELLGQISAR

-725 VSDHAAMMSDI
+725 VNQHAAVMSDI
-736 SGLPLTQRLKTDF
+736 SGLPLTQRMK
-749 GQESTEQ
+749 QQ
-756 ATKLAVELQSLQQKI
+756 ASSGAKEAGVLAKGLQALQQKI
-771 IAQPTEVLLIQDKE
+771 IQQPSELLLIQDKE
-785 QLVAH
+785 QLTEHVQ
-790 GESVLPWQQDY
+790 SVSEWQQAY
-801 VESAFSIQPNDAKSL
+801 SADEFSIGNEAALKLSKS
-816 ASSGVHNYWMVDSQV
+816 AQYNYWMVDSQV
-831 NFCAMAFPTVNQLH
+831 NFCALAFPTVNQLH
-845 ADAPALAV
+845 PDAPALAV

-874 GAGATQDS
+874 GAGASQDS
-882 TLGIF
+882 SLGIF

-897 EGTFDDFKGSINW
+897 EGTFDDYKASISW
-910 ILNDAKDEG
+910 LLNDAKGEE

-938 AGEAKLI
+938 AGEAKIL

-955 ARRLAYRQG
+955 ARRLEYRQG

-974 RVVETYL
+974 RVVEVYL
-981 VNVEGKKAVLAPKG
+981 TASEGKKAVLAPKG
-995 TGDIAEKLGLNAVE
+995 TSDIAEKLGLNATE

>member
-1 LWFYFAPQYSFST
+1 
-14 KAYNNVQK
+14 
-22 EAQQGMTQVK
+22 MTQVK

-55 KQTGAVHYHLAA
+55 TKTGAVHYHLAS

-89 HILEHTALCGSDKY
+89 HILEHTALCGSEKY

-156 RLDELDFAQE
+156 NLDELDFAQE
-166 GHRVEFEEMENSD
+166 GHRVEFEEMENPET
-179 SDLVYKGV
+179 DLVYKGV

-220 SGGEPSEITNLSY
+220 SGGEPSEITNLTY
-233 DQLKAFYTSHY
+233 DQLKTFYKSHY
-244 HPSNS
+244 HPSNA
-249 IFMTFGDMDVAELHE
+249 IFMTFGDLDVADLHQ
-264 KFDQQALAKFE
+264 KFDQQALARFD
-275 KQDQKWAVPLE
+275 KQEHQWSVPLE
-286 QRLAAPIR
+286 QRLPAPMRI
-294 VEESYAIETDDN
+294 EESYAIETEDEDS
-306 EELTDKTHH
+306 LADKTHH

-324 ANLKDQLEAHLLSQL
+324 ANLKEQLEAHLLSQL
-339 LLDNSASPL
+339 LLGNSASPL

-353 KCEFASAPSPMCGLE
+353 KCDFASAPSPMCGLE
-368 DSNREMSFMCGVEGS
+368 DSNREMSFMCGIEGS
-383 NVADADAFEKLVF
+383 NVEDADAFEKLVF
-396 EVLNDVVKTGVEQEE
+396 EVLNDVAKHGVAQEE

-425 IGGDGSPYG
+425 IGGDSHPYG

-457 EPALAELKE
+457 EPALEALKE
-466 DSKDPRFVPNLIE
+466 DVKDPNFVQNLVKD
-479 NLLLSNRHFIRL
+479 LLLSNRHFIRL
-491 SLRPDSDLGA
+491 SLRPDSELA
-501 EELRIEKDKLAKMKA
+501 REESRIEKAKLSKKKA
-516 EMSDDQTQAVIK
+516 ALSEEEAQAIVA
-528 QSLDLKARQE
+528 QSLALKARQE
-538 QEDDGEL
+538 QEDDGDL
-545 LPSVGLS
+545 LPSVGLE
-552 DIPSEVKYPVA
+552 DVPVEIKFPVP
-563 DDEAIRKEANLS
+563 DDEATRKA
-575 ANVISYSAGTNGIV
+575 ANVAKNVTSYSTGTNGIV
-589 YQQLTTNLPELNAH
+589 YQQLITNLPPLSAKEM
-603 ELQLLPLLGYTWTE
+603 QLLPLLGYTWTE
-617 VGASGNYL
+617 VGASGDYL
-625 EQQQKQAAYCGG
+625 AQQQKQAAYCGG

-645 PKAINS
+645 PKAMSEDNA
-651 DSQQDQMLGY
+651 QDEMLAY
-661 YTFSGKSLASNQ
+661 YTFSGKALASNQ

-682 TVLQA
+682 TALQA
-687 DFSDAERVG
+687 DYSDAERVG
-696 ELIGQISAR
+696 ELAEQISAR

-713 GHGLAMQVAAAQ
+713 GHGLAMQIAAAQ
-725 VSDHAAMMSDI
+725 VSEHAAMMSDI
-736 SGLPLTQRLKTDF
+736 SGLPLTQRLKNTFAQGADAV
-749 GQESTEQ
+749 QESL
-756 ATKLAVELQSLQQKI
+756 ATELQALQQKVI
-771 IAQPTEVLLIQDKE
+771 SQPSEVLIIQDKDN
-785 QLVAH
+785 LAAH
-790 GESVLPWQQDY
+790 SQSVSVWEQDY
-801 VESAFSIQPNDAKSL
+801 QNAVFDIQAADSKSL
-816 ASSGVHNYWMVDSQV
+816 AGSAKHAYWMVDSQV

-845 ADAPALAV
+845 PDAPALSV

-860 GFLHTAIREQGGAY
+860 GFLHTAIREKGGAY
-874 GAGATQDS
+874 GAGASQDS
-882 TLGIF
+882 SLGIF

-897 EGTFDDFKGSINW
+897 EGTFDDFEASLNW

-938 AGEAKLI
+938 AGEAKMI
-945 HHALKSGRTP
+945 HHALKAGRTP
-955 ARRLAYRQG
+955 ERRLAYRQG

-969 LADVK
+969 LSDVK
-974 RVVETYL
+974 RVIETYL
-981 VNVEGKKAVLAPKG
+981 LGVEGKKAVLAPKG
-995 TGDIAEKLGLNAVE
+995 TADIANKLGLNAIE

>member
-1 LWFYFAPQYSFST
+1 
-14 KAYNNVQK
+14 
-22 EAQQGMTQVK
+22 MTQAN

-55 KQTGAVHYHLAA
+55 ITTGAVHYHLAC

-89 HILEHTALCGSDKY
+89 HILEHTALCGSEKY

-156 RLDELDFAQE
+156 NLDELDFAQE
-166 GHRVEFEEMENSD
+166 GHRVEFEDMEDTS
-179 SDLVYKGV
+179 SDLVFKGV

-199 VSQLWQKISKHLFP
+199 VSQLWQKISKHVFP

-220 SGGEPSEITNLSY
+220 SGGEPSEITNLTY
-233 DQLKAFYTSHY
+233 EQLKTFYKSHY
-244 HPSNS
+244 HPSNA
-249 IFMTFGDMDVAELHE
+249 IFMTFGDLDVAELHQ
-264 KFDQQALAKFE
+264 KFDQQALSKFD
-275 KQDQKWAVPLE
+275 KQSHRWSVPLE
-286 QRLAAPIR
+286 QRMPAPIR
-294 VEESYAIETDDN
+294 VEESYAIETEDEDS
-306 EELTDKTHH
+306 LTDKTHH

-324 ANLKDQLEAHLLSQL
+324 ANLKAQLEAHLLSQL

-383 NVADADAFEKLVF
+383 NVKDAEAFEALVF
-396 EVLNDVVKTGVEQEE
+396 EVLNDVAKNGVAQEE

-425 IGGDGSPYG
+425 IGGDSHPYG

-457 EPALAELKE
+457 DPALAELKE
-466 DSKDPRFVPNLIE
+466 SAKHPEFVQALVKD
-479 NLLLSNRHFIRL
+479 LLLNNRHFVRL
-491 SLRPDSDLGA
+491 TLRPDNKLGA
-501 EELRIEKDKLAKMKA
+501 EELRIEKAKLAKKKA
-516 EMSDDQTQAVIK
+516 ELSEDDANAIVS
-528 QSLDLKARQE
+528 QSLALKARQE
-538 QEDDGEL
+538 QTDDGSI
-545 LPSVGLS
+545 LPSVGLA
-552 DIPSEVKYPVA
+552 DIPSEIKYPLP
-563 DDEAIRKEANLS
+563 DDDATRQSANLAS
-575 ANVISYSAGTNGIV
+575 NVTSYSTGTNGIV
-589 YQQLTTNLPELNAH
+589 YQQLIAHLPKLTAQDI
-603 ELQLLPLLGYTWTE
+603 QLLPLLGYTWTE
-617 VGASGNYL
+617 VGATGNYL
-625 EQQQKQAAYCGG
+625 QQQQKQAAYCGG

-645 PKAINS
+645 PKAISADNS
-651 DSQQDQMLGY
+651 EDELLAY
-661 YTFSGKSLASNQ
+661 YTFSGKALASNQ

-682 TVLQA
+682 TMLQA
-687 DFSDAERVG
+687 DFSDEKRVG
-696 ELIGQISAR
+696 ELVNQVTAR

-713 GHGLAMQVAAAQ
+713 GHGLAMQIASAQ
-725 VSDHAAMMSDI
+725 VSQHAAMMSDI
-736 SGLPLTQRLKTDF
+736 SGLPLTQRLKNSETDAATLAD
-749 GQESTEQ
+749 QLQ
-756 ATKLAVELQSLQQKI
+756 ALQQKVVS
-771 IAQPTEVLLIQDKE
+771 QPTEVLIIQDKD
-785 QLVAH
+785 QLSSH
-790 GESVLPWQQDY
+790 GESVNVWQQAYQETEFVIAAQDT
-801 VESAFSIQPNDAKSL
+801 SALIQ
-816 ASSGVHNYWMVDSQV
+816 SGSHAYWMVDSQV

-845 ADAPALAV
+845 PDAPALAV

-860 GFLHTAIREQGGAY
+860 GFLHTAIREKGGAY

-882 TLGIF
+882 SLGIF

-897 EGTFDDFKGSINW
+897 EGTFDDFTASLVW
-910 ILNDAKDEG
+910 LLNDANDES

-945 HHALKSGRTP
+945 HHALKAGRTP
-955 ARRLAYRQG
+955 ERRLAYRQG

-974 RVVETYL
+974 RVVQTYL
-981 VNVEGKKAVLAPKG
+981 LTESGKKAVVAPKG
-995 TGDIAEKLGLNAVE
+995 TADVAAKLGLNAIE

>member
-1 LWFYFAPQYSFST
+1 
-14 KAYNNVQK
+14 
-22 EAQQGMTQVK
+22 MTQVK

-156 RLDELDFAQE
+156 RLDEMDFEQE
-166 GHRVEFEEMENSD
+166 GHRVEFDEMENTASE
-179 SDLVYKGV
+179 LVYKGV

-233 DQLKAFYTSHY
+233 EQLKTFYASHY
-244 HPSNS
+244 HPSNA
-249 IFMTFGDMDVAELHE
+249 IFMTFGDMDVGELHE
-264 KFDQQALAKFE
+264 KIDQQALAKFT
-275 KQDQKWAVPLE
+275 KQEQKWAVPLE

-294 VEESYAIETDDN
+294 VEESYAVEAGDE
-306 EELTDKTHH
+306 EELNDKTHH

-324 ANLKDQLEAHLLSQL
+324 ANLKEQLEAHLLSQL

-396 EVLNDVVKTGVEQEE
+396 DILQDVAEHGVAQDE

-425 IGGDGSPYG
+425 IGGDSHPYG

-457 EPALAELKE
+457 EPALEALKE
-466 DSKDPRFVPNLIE
+466 DAKDPQFVPNLVR

-491 SLRPDSDLGA
+491 SLRPDSELGS
-501 EELRIEKDKLAKMKA
+501 EELRIEKAKLAKIKA
-516 EMSDDQTQAVIK
+516 QLSEDEAQNIVDRA
-528 QSLDLKARQE
+528 LALKARQE
-538 QEDDGEL
+538 QEDDGDL
-545 LPSVGLS
+545 LPSVGLE
-552 DIPSEVKYPVA
+552 DVPAEIKYPEP
-563 DDEAIRKEANLS
+563 DDESVRQAVKLPS
-575 ANVISYSAGTNGIV
+575 NVISYSAGTNGIV
-589 YQQLTTNLPELNAH
+589 YQQLITNLPELNAE

-617 VGASGNYL
+617 VGATGNYL

-645 PKAINS
+645 PKAKSS
-651 DSQQDQMLGY
+651 DNQQDELLAY
-661 YTFSGKSLASNQ
+661 YTFSGKALASNQ
-673 QAFSDLMRE
+673 QVFSDLMRE
-682 TVLQA
+682 TVLEA
-687 DFSDAERVG
+687 DFSDVERIG
-696 ELIGQISAR
+696 ELAGQISAR
-705 RLQGITGN
+705 RLQGVTGN
-713 GHGLAMQVAAAQ
+713 GHGLAMQIAAAQ
-725 VSDHAAMMSDI
+725 VTEHAAMMSDI
-736 SGLPLTQRLKTDF
+736 SGLPLTQRLKNTF
-749 GQESTEQ
+749 GQESKDQ
-756 ATKLAVELQSLQQKI
+756 AQVLADQLQALQQKVI
-771 IAQPTEVLLIQDKE
+771 SQPTEVLIVQDKE
-785 QLVAH
+785 QLLAH
-790 GESVLPWQQDY
+790 GQSVSSWQQDY
-801 VESAFSIQPNDAKSL
+801 ENSAFKIQPADAQALIKS
-816 ASSGVHNYWMVDSQV
+816 AAHNYWMVDSQV

-845 ADAPALAV
+845 PDAPALSV

-874 GAGATQDS
+874 GAGASQDAS
-882 TLGIF
+882 LGVF

-897 EGTFDDFKGSINW
+897 EGTFDDFSASISW
-910 ILNDAKDEG
+910 LLNDAKDES

-938 AGEAKLI
+938 AGEAKSI
-945 HHALKSGRTP
+945 HHALKAGRTP
-955 ARRLAYRQG
+955 ERRLAYRQG
-964 LLAVT
+964 LLSVT

-974 RVVETYL
+974 RVVEHYL
-981 VNVEGKKAVLAPKG
+981 LNIEGKKAVLAPKG
-995 TGDIAEKLGLNAVE
+995 TGDLAAKLGLNAIE

>member
-1 LWFYFAPQYSFST
+1 MLLYSIQD
-14 KAYNNVQK
+14 K
-22 EAQQGMTQVK
+22 AQQGMTQGN

-39 STEVSSLNLT
+39 STEISSLNLT

-55 KQTGAVHYHLAA
+55 KKTGAVHYHLAA

-78 RTMPKDSTGVA
+78 RTMPKDNTGVA

-156 RLDELDFAQE
+156 RLDEMDFAQE
-166 GHRVEFEEMENSD
+166 GHRVEFEEMED
-179 SDLVYKGV
+179 SATDLVYKGV

-213 TNTYHYN
+213 TTTYHYN
-220 SGGEPSEITNLSY
+220 SGGEPAEITSLSY
-233 DQLKAFYTSHY
+233 EQLKTFYSSHY
-244 HPSNS
+244 HPSNA
-249 IFMTFGDMDVAELHE
+249 IFMTFGDLDVNELHD
-264 KFDQQALAKFE
+264 KIDQQALAKFE
-275 KQDQKWAVPLE
+275 KQDHQWSVPLE
-286 QRLAAPIR
+286 QRLAAPMRI
-294 VEESYAIETDDN
+294 EESYSVETDDAD
-306 EELTDKTHH
+306 ELTDKTHH

-324 ANLKDQLEAHLLSQL
+324 ANLKEQLEAHLLSQL

-353 KCEFASAPSPMCGLE
+353 KCEFATAPSPMCGLE
-368 DSNREMSFMCGVEGS
+368 DSNREMSFMCGIEGS
-383 NVADADAFEKLVF
+383 NVIDADAFEKLVF
-396 EVLNDVVKTGVEQEE
+396 EVLNDVAEKGVEQEE

-425 IGGDGSPYG
+425 IGGDSHPYG
-434 MQLIFSGMS
+434 MQLIFTGMS

-457 EPALAELKE
+457 EPALEGLKE
-466 DSKDPRFVPNLIE
+466 DAKDPEFVQNLVKS
-479 NLLLSNRHFIRL
+479 LLLSNRHFIRL
-491 SLRPDSDLGA
+491 SLRPDSELGS

-516 EMSDDQTQAVIK
+516 ELSEQDAQAIVQ

-538 QEDDGEL
+538 QEDDSEL
-545 LPSVGLS
+545 LPSVGLE
-552 DIPSEVKYPVA
+552 DVPSEIKYPEA
-563 DDEAIRKEANLS
+563 DNDEVRQQAELADNI
-575 ANVISYSAGTNGIV
+575 VSYSTGTNGIV
-589 YQQLTTNLPELNAH
+589 YQQLITNLPALNTE

-617 VGASGNYL
+617 VGASGSYL

-645 PKAINS
+645 PKAISEDN
-651 DSQQDQMLGY
+651 QQDEMLAY
-661 YTFSGKSLASNQ
+661 YTFSGKALASNQ
-673 QAFSDLMRE
+673 QEFSELMRE

-687 DFSDAERVG
+687 DFSDAERIG
-696 ELIGQISAR
+696 ELTGQISAR

-725 VSDHAAMMSDI
+725 VSEHAAMMSDI
-736 SGLPLTQRLKTDF
+736 SGLPLTQRLKQAQ
-749 GQESTEQ
+749 QEDSSKQSEQ
-756 ATKLAVELQSLQQKI
+756 LAKELQSLQQKVI
-771 IAQPTEVLLIQDKE
+771 SQPTEVLLIQDKE
-785 QLVAH
+785 QLPAH
-790 GESVLPWQQDY
+790 AQSVTSWQQDY
-801 VESAFSIQPNDAKSL
+801 VESPFEIAQADAISL
-816 ASSGVHNYWMVDSQV
+816 ASSAVHNYWMVDSQV

-845 ADAPALAV
+845 PDAAALSV

-874 GAGATQDS
+874 GAGASQDS
-882 TLGIF
+882 NLGIF

-897 EGTFDDFKGSINW
+897 EGTFDDFKASISW

-945 HHALKSGRTP
+945 HHALKAGRTP
-955 ARRLAYRQG
+955 ERRLAYRQG
-964 LLAVT
+964 LLSVT

-974 RVVETYL
+974 RVIETYL
-981 VNVEGKKAVLAPKG
+981 LSTEGKKAVLAPKG
-995 TGDIAEKLGLNAVE
+995 TADIAAKLGLNAVE